1 MARDY
6 KNVRR
11 PPDRRRRTPGSLW
24 AAAGLAVGLTV
35 AFLVYLNSHRGPVI
49 ALAPP
54 AGTPAAPRVP
64 EVAKRLPEP
73 PSKPAEEPRESRF
86 QFYKMLPEMQVPAG
100 APSAGQ
106 GPAVRTP
113 PRPSAETYM
122 LQVGAFRTY
131 QEADRLKASLTL
143 LGLDV
148 SIQTVSQDGKGSVH
162 RVRVGPF
169 TEMSAVNEAR
179 RRLKQQSLDPILVKA
194 KT

>member
-1 MARDY
+1 
-6 KNVRR
+6 
-11 PPDRRRRTPGSLW
+11 
-24 AAAGLAVGLTV
+24 
-35 AFLVYLNSHRGPVI
+35 
-49 ALAPP
+49 
-54 AGTPAAPRVP
+54 
-64 EVAKRLPEP
+64 
-73 PSKPAEEPRESRF
+73 
-86 QFYKMLPEMQVPAG
+86 
-100 APSAGQ
+100 
-106 GPAVRTP
+106 
-113 PRPSAETYM
+113 M